1 MSIEVGEHI
10 PAELESKFLNNLVN
24 SARRM
29 VVLTWA
35 MPGQGGEGHVNGQTA
50 EAIVEKMK
58 IREGVNNKYFREF
71 RMPFEQFLNCVKC
84 GNITFFLFTPY
95 SRGWVK
101 NRNLTQILKQAATLS
116 WIKQN
121 VQVFLR
127 KNDK

>member
-35 MPGQGGEGHVNGQTA
+35 VPGQGGEGHVNGQTA

-58 IREGVNNKYFREF
+58 IREGVNNKYLWAL
-71 RMPFEQFLNCVKC
+71 RMPLEQFS
-84 GNITFFLFTPY
+84 NIWHFSSSCTKI
-95 SRGWVK
+95 V
-101 NRNLTQILKQAATLS
+101 
-116 WIKQN
+116 
-121 VQVFLR
+121 
-127 KNDK
+127 